1 MPTPRENTL
10 KKNLLLAC
18 LLLAS
23 ASAANAE
30 VTSKLK
36 MDFYGFLKTDFIYA
50 DHGTSSNE
58 YRTYACGGSADKAF
72 RATARGTRFGV
83 NFSTGDAVSGKL
95 EADFYGLSDSVAG
108 TAGTTVD
115 VRLRHAYVT
124 VKTGKAEVLAG
135 QTYYPITAD
144 IPESLN
150 DYFMSNSGDLYYRAP
165 QLRGTYNAG
174 RGLKL
179 IAAVV
184 RPTAKQTDAEGTH
197 SALPNFQAKAEQT
210 LGAARFSLS
219 GAAGVWKSTSTQQTG
234 DVSALV
240 AAWNVP
246 YGKFTAYGEAW
257 TGRNLYDFY
266 GGLGNT
272 GYTDKAVPAKGGYLA
287 IKYKPHDDLW
297 FNAIYGVDDPDNSRV
312 AAKGRTRNATALVN
326 AVKSFYGCVETGLE
340 VSQLTTEYKNLAT
353 RTAMWYQLTFKLVF

>member
-1 MPTPRENTL
+1 MTKSL
-10 KKNLLLAC
+10 FCAVLLLA
-18 LLLAS
+18 
-23 ASAANAE
+23 AALPARAQ

-50 DHGTSSNE
+50 DHGTSANE
-58 YRTYACGGSADKAF
+58 YRTYATGGTGDRSF

-95 EADFYGLSDSVAG
+95 EADFYGLTDSIGG
-108 TAGTTVD
+108 TAGSTTD

-124 VKTGKAEVLAG
+124 VKTGHAEILAG

-144 IPESLN
+144 IPETLN
-150 DYFMSNSGDLYYRAP
+150 DYFMANSGNMYYRVP
-165 QLRGTYNAG
+165 QLRGTYNYAH
-174 RGLKL
+174 GLKF

-184 RPTAKQTDAEGTH
+184 RPTAKLTDAEGTR
-197 SALPNFQAKAEQT
+197 SGMPGFQAKVEKA
-210 LGAARFSLS
+210 LGAARVSLA

-240 AAWNVP
+240 AAWNLP
-246 YGKFTAYGEAW
+246 YGRFTAYGEAW
-257 TGRNLYDFY
+257 TGRNLCDFY
-266 GGLGNT
+266 GGLGNI
-272 GYTDKAVPAKGGYLA
+272 GLGDKAVPSSGGYFAL
-287 IKYKPHDDLW
+287 KYKPREDLW

-326 AVKSFYGCVETGLE
+326 AVKSFYGFVETGLE
-340 VSQLTTEYKNLAT
+340 VSQLRTDYKGLPS
-353 RTAMWYQLTFKLVF
+353 RSAMWYQLTFKLVF